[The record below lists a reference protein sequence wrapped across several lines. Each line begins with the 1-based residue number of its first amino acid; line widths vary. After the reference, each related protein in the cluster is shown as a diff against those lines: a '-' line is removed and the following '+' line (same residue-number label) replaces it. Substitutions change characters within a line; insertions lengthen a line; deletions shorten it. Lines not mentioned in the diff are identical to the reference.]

1 MLNPALQEFLPGH
14 LCSYEPRGDL
24 NYPVFYDR
32 PSGRVFMGL
41 QCVHDGSRHTMWAVY
56 QSAGGG
62 GTWEIEQTCD
72 LFSGVGGPDEK
83 DLVQSLRRSLDPMT
97 HP

>member
-32 PSGRVFMGL
+32 PSGRVFM
-41 QCVHDGSRHTMWAVY
+41 MWAVY

-72 LFSGVGGPDEK
+72 LFSAVGGPEEK
-83 DLVQSLRRSLDPMT
+83 NLIESLRRSLDPMT